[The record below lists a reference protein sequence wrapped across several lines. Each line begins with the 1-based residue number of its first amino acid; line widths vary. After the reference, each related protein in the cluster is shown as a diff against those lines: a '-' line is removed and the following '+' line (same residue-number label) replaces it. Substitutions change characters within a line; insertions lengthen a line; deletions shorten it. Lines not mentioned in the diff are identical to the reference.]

1 MNLETT
7 AEPRDEELLNG
18 TARGDLASFH
28 TFYQR
33 HATRVTAYA
42 QRLCGDRTL
51 AEDVVQEVFTAVW
64 TRAGTYRMD
73 RGGISTW
80 LYALTRNK
88 IIDLWRRFERNRQAE
103 ELDERWAGQVFPG
116 GGDLRLALRQALKR
130 VAPEQRQAI
139 ELAYFGGFTYEEVAG
154 RLDLPLGT
162 LKSRIRLGMQKMR
175 TVLGEARPSPSL
187 A

>member
-1 MNLETT
+1 MNLQTP
-7 AEPRDEELLNG
+7 AEPRDEDLLIG

-33 HATRVTAYA
+33 HAARVSAYA
-42 QRLCGDRTL
+42 HRLCGDRAL
-51 AEDVVQEVFTAVW
+51 AEDIAQEVFTTVW
-64 TRAGTYRMD
+64 IRAGTYRPD
-73 RGGISTW
+73 RGGTSTW

-88 IIDLWRRFERNRQAE
+88 VIDLWRRSGKNGPSEG
-103 ELDERWAGQVFPG
+103 LDERWAAPVFAG
-116 GGDLRLALRQALKR
+116 VGDLRLSLRQALKR

-139 ELAYFGGFTYEEVAG
+139 ELAYFGGFTYEEAAG

-175 TVLGEARPSPSL
+175 TVLEEGMA

>member
-1 MNLETT
+1 MNFETPT
-7 AEPRDEELLNG
+7 EPRDEDLLKG

-33 HATRVTAYA
+33 HASRVTAYA
-42 QRLCGDRTL
+42 QRLCGDATL
-51 AEDVVQEVFTAVW
+51 TEDVAQEVFTAVW
-64 TRAGTYRMD
+64 TRAGTYRPD

-88 IIDLWRRFERNRQAE
+88 IIDLWRRSARNGPAE
-103 ELDERWAGQVFPG
+103 ELDERWAAPVFASA
-116 GGDLRLALRQALKR
+116 GDLRLTLRQALKR
-130 VAPEQRQAI
+130 VAPEQRRAI

-154 RLDLPLGT
+154 HLDLPIGT

-175 TVLGEARPSPSL
+175 TVLEEGVAV